1 MTEKSAPNSAQIMGM
16 FDHLAPRYDLFNRL
30 MGMGL
35 ADGWRKK
42 ALLPLRPGMRVLD
55 LGCGT
60 GDLAILSAKI
70 LKGDGEVAAIDFS
83 EKMLESAQK
92 RLEKTRVSG
101 ETLAPVH
108 FILKKAEDL
117 PMQENYYDLAVSGF
131 VLRNIYE
138 NIDRILDG
146 VRRSLK
152 VGGRISFLD
161 LTEPSNP
168 CIRALWRLYMNT
180 VVAVYG
186 KALFGGKYPILYLTE
201 SANRFSK
208 PDDFKQRLKAAGFKE
223 IRAQSM
229 MLGIIVLYQA
239 VK

>member
-1 MTEKSAPNSAQIMGM
+1 MADKSGPDSARIMGM

-30 MGMGL
+30 MGMGM
-35 ADGWRKK
+35 ANGWRRK

-70 LKGDGEVAAIDFS
+70 LKGSGEVVAIDFS
-83 EKMLESAQK
+83 EKMLDFAKK
-92 RLEKTRVSG
+92 RLKKTHLSG
-101 ETLAPVH
+101 QVLAPVH
-108 FILKKAEDL
+108 FVLKKAEEL

-152 VGGRISFLD
+152 AGGRISFLD

-168 CIRALWRLYMNT
+168 WIRALWRLYMST

-186 KALFGGKYPILYLTE
+186 KALFGGEYPISYLTE

-208 PDDFKQRLKAAGFKE
+208 PHDFKERLKAAGFKE